1 VHNVHVV
8 EQAKCVGRPWP
19 ADRTGIRGLLVSWQ
33 EELRRLDEELAAG
46 QLSADEYRARRD
58 QVLSSAVGVQDQQPQ
73 PPASSSA
80 DATQVIAPISPP
92 GGTPQPNAGDAE
104 RTQAVAWQQQ
114 PPRPPRPGDPDATA
128 YVPPVQSQ
136 PFSPPGGFAPPPQG
150 ADDNPERT
158 QVVRNTGEYQP
169 SYQSYSQQPPAQPGW
184 NQVPP
189 GSAAPPWGTDDSGP
203 AHNPNDLSWM
213 RQGPESYF
221 ETKSGSG
228 KKKVISIVAAVVVL
242 LLAGF
247 AIWWFGLRSDST
259 PVAGQTGTPT
269 TTAPSTTPPPP
280 SVAPTRVPPMPGKAS
295 DKNGTMSVDEAVQKE
310 FLNPAEASSI
320 KVAGAA
326 YVSCQASTNNPF
338 DYTVLLVNTK
348 SVADAERLAQTLQR
362 PGSGTGLQP
371 VADRAGLPQSV
382 GVFKA
387 VLPDHTTYRAVYV
400 SGAAVIRVDV
410 NQAPAT
416 DTAVTKEFQ
425 GVMKAML
432 ENVPNS

>member
-1 VHNVHVV
+1 M
-8 EQAKCVGRPWP
+8 
-19 ADRTGIRGLLVSWQ
+19 SWQ

-73 PPASSSA
+73 QPASNA
-80 DATQVIAPISPP
+80 DATQVIAPVSPP
-92 GGTPQPNAGDAE
+92 GGTPQPTPQPGDAE
-104 RTQAVAWQQQ
+104 RTQAVSWQAQQ
-114 PPRPPRPGDPDATA
+114 GRPGDPNATA
-128 YVPPVQSQ
+128 YVPPVQAQ
-136 PFSPPGGFAPPPQG
+136 PFSPPGGFAPPQPG

-158 QVVRNTGEYQP
+158 QVVRNTGDFQPNYQG
-169 SYQSYSQQPPAQPGW
+169 YSQQPPAQPGW

-189 GSAAPPWGTDDSGP
+189 AAAAPPWGADDTGS

-228 KKKVISIVAAVVVL
+228 KKKVLSIVAAVVVV

-247 AIWWFGLRSDST
+247 AIWWFGLRGDST
-259 PVAGQTGTPT
+259 QTAGPT
-269 TTAPSTTPPPP
+269 NAPTSAAPSTTPPPP

-295 DKNGTMSVDEAVQKE
+295 DKNGTMSVDDAVQKE
-310 FLNPAEASSI
+310 FLNAAEASSI
-320 KVAGAA
+320 KAAGSA
-326 YVSCQASTNNPF
+326 YVTCQASSNTPF

-348 SVADAERLAQTLQR
+348 SVADANRLAQTLQR
-362 PGSGTGLQP
+362 PAASTGLQT
-371 VADRAGLPQSV
+371 VSDHAGLPQSV
-382 GVFKA
+382 AVFKA